1 MKRSAPADVLLDL
14 LVVSFGE
21 LLGTKVEFQH
31 IKTQKSKSVRE
42 SVCTVE
48 AGLCSLSVNEK
59 EVAHARLIRVWEV

>member
-1 MKRSAPADVLLDL
+1 MIVASEKHNVALNYVTYF
-14 LVVSFGE
+14 VS
-21 LLGTKVEFQH
+21 QH